1 MGKKIKVIMLMT
13 LLSAPL
19 VAVGADNKEPAN
31 DQPAV
36 SAVNQQ
42 QDVNDSD
49 DVMPAT
55 TPKAAEPASATAL
68 PKETTASAVA
78 TTVSESPTPLP
89 LKSAEESGLTEKLE
103 MFSQKIIS
111 LSDEIIQLKQQADQ
125 FRQQISQLQYTV
137 YGLAALVVL
146 LALLSMARRPKKTA
160 KNKTAAASAKQTPDT
175 GKTIKIEDD
184 TAGEYDFMGSSEG
197 IPAKLDLAR
206 AYIAM
211 EDFTA
216 ARETLAEILGE
227 GSEEHRQEARS
238 LLKKINQ

>member
-31 DQPAV
+31 DQTAV

-42 QDVNDSD
+42 QDVNDSSD
-49 DVMPAT
+49 TAPAT
-55 TPKAAEPASATAL
+55 TPKAAEPASAPAL
-68 PKETTASAVA
+68 PKEPPANATATA
-78 TTVSESPTPLP
+78 VSESPLP
-89 LKSAEESGLTEKLE
+89 LKSTEESGLTAKKLE
-103 MFSQKIIS
+103 MLSQKTLS
-111 LSDEIIQLKQQADQ
+111 LGDEIIQLKQQADQ

-146 LALLSMARRPKKTA
+146 LALLSMARRPKKSA
-160 KNKTAAASAKQTPDT
+160 KNKIAVAPPKQTPDS

-238 LLKKINQ
+238 LLNKINQ